1 MRRDWSLWAML
12 AATIFL
18 LPLFVKSPYYFSVL
32 IFIAIYGMI
41 VLGLTMLMGYA
52 GQISLGHAAFFGLG
66 AYFSSILTL
75 HLHLNP
81 WLAMLMGLV
90 ATVLIAFLLGIP
102 TLKLHGHYL
111 AMATLGLGIVLQ
123 IIFKE
128 EVELTGGPT
137 GLTGIPALTAF
148 GITFSNDR
156 TFYFLAWIFMLAL
169 LGLSIN
175 LVHSRTGR
183 ALRAISQSQVAAG
196 TLGIPVNR
204 LKLSVFALSAGYA
217 SIAGSLYAH
226 YLAFV
231 NPTPFGFLV
240 SVKLVAMVVIG
251 GSASLWGALLGTTL
265 LVSLPEFLT
274 RLQDYEMV
282 IYGAILILV
291 MMFAPR
297 GLTGIAGKIFELL
310 HGLTRGKNAQAA

>member
-1 MRRDWSLWAML
+1 MKRDWSLWAGL
-12 AATIFL
+12 AVLIFL

-75 HLHLNP
+75 YLHLNP
-81 WLAMLMGLV
+81 WLAMAAGLV
-90 ATVLIAFLLGIP
+90 GTIVIAFLLGIP

-128 EVELTGGPT
+128 EVKLTGGPT
-137 GLTGIPALTAF
+137 GLTGIPYLKAF
-148 GITFSNDR
+148 GISFSNDR
-156 TFYFLAWIFMLAL
+156 AYYLLCWIFMLVL

-183 ALRAISQSQVAAG
+183 ALRAISQNQVAAG
-196 TLGIPVNR
+196 TLGISVNW
-204 LKLSVFALSAGYA
+204 LKLMVFALSAGYA

-231 NPTPFGFLV
+231 NPSPFGFMV

-251 GSASLWGALLGTTL
+251 GSASLWGALLGTAL

-291 MMFAPR
+291 MVFAPR
-297 GLTGIAGKIFELL
+297 GLTGIAAKIFDLL
-310 HGLTRGKNAQAA
+310 RGRTRGENAQAA